1 VSLIHEEVGRTL
13 TAGNG
18 EARGGNGAPA
28 RHSRGEFPVGLAALE
43 TAVLDACAAEVEWPA
58 QIAAGIYAGVDFAIA
73 NPAVA
78 RALTLDAAAEADC
91 MRRYERVVGRFAGFI
106 QIKAP
111 RDSRLPGSTDEALV
125 AGIVGLVGDHIR
137 IGRLDRLA
145 ELRPELVLLTLLPY
159 LGFAEAQR
167 WANQAAS
174 MRAEGT

>member
-1 VSLIHEEVGRTL
+1 LTGASGETNGGCNALPGR
-13 TAGNG
+13 
-18 EARGGNGAPA
+18 GA
-28 RHSRGEFPVGLAALE
+28 GEFPLALAGLE
-43 TAVLDACAAEVEWPA
+43 TAVLDACAVEDEWPA
-58 QIAAGIYAGVDFAIA
+58 QVAAAIYAGVDFAIA

-78 RALTLDAAAEADC
+78 RALTIDAAAEADC
-91 MRRYERVVGRFAGFI
+91 MGRYERVIGRLAGFI

-159 LGFAEAQR
+159 LGFTEAQR
-167 WANQAAS
+167 WANQVAS
-174 MRAEGT
+174 SRTGDA